1 MISILFGLA
10 AALSWGAGDFT
21 GGLAARKTG
30 AYRAVLYGEVI
41 GLILIFLT
49 AWSLPQSI
57 PSPFAWIYSIVAGAL
72 GTSGLL
78 LLYQAMASGKMSIA
92 APVSALLAAVL
103 PVLVGSLSEG
113 LARPLTALGF
123 IFALAAVWLISN
135 GGNDFK
141 NILTHLSDLRLPL
154 IAGLG
159 FGAYFVF
166 MHAATRQSVLW
177 PMVASRGAGMAVMAG
192 FVLLRRDSW
201 IVKREAWPVIGLN
214 GLLDVGGNLF
224 FILAG
229 PSGRLDVASVLSSLY
244 PGATVLLAWIILREQ
259 LSRTQWLGILCALI
273 AIVLFTI

>member
-10 AALSWGAGDFT
+10 AAFSWGAGDFT

-30 AYRAVLYGEVI
+30 AYRAVLYGEVV
-41 GLILIFLT
+41 GLVLIFGVS
-49 AWSLPQSI
+49 AILPQPLPVPSI
-57 PSPFAWIYSIVAGAL
+57 WIYSIAAGSL

-78 LLYQAMASGKMSIA
+78 LLYQAMADGKMSIA
-92 APVSALLAAVL
+92 APVSALLAAAL

-113 LARPLTALGF
+113 LARPPTILGF
-123 IFALAAVWLISN
+123 MIALAAVWLISSSAN
-135 GGNDFK
+135 GSDGG
-141 NILTHLSDLRLPL
+141 LSHLSDLRLPL

-166 MHAATRQSVLW
+166 MHAATRQSILW
-177 PMVASRGAGMAVMAG
+177 PMVASRGAGMAVMAI

-201 IVKREAWPVIGLN
+201 SVKREAWPVIGLN

-229 PSGRLDVASVLSSLY
+229 QAGRLDIASVLSSLY
-244 PGATVLLAWIILREQ
+244 PGATVLLAWILLRER
-259 LSRTQWLGILCALI
+259 LARPQWLGILFALC
-273 AIVLFTI
+273 AIVLFTL